1 MIDAVT
7 FQKLKTQPET
17 LCHGSGSEGAF
28 STVYE
33 GPIPNTVVKV
43 GRTNEDGWLFWAAYV
58 MTLQNPEPWM
68 PRILALHIDERAD
81 SFQAIIEALTPTQ
94 WPGLPSCCGTFPD
107 VINGNKAMQ
116 NVPVVEASSVR
127 MHLEAI
133 QRITDDWEP
142 FFFDAHVHNW
152 MMRDNQIILTDP
164 LSHVEI
170 DMEPHLYAMAAKS
183 QGRITF
189 NTFNETQS

>member
-7 FQKLKTQPET
+7 FKKLKTQPET

-43 GRTNEDGWLFWAAYV
+43 GRTTDDGWLFWAAYV

-68 PRILALHIDERAD
+68 PRILALHIDERTD
-81 SFQAIIEALTPTQ
+81 NFQAILEALTPTQ
-94 WPGLPSCCGTFPD
+94 CPNRPSCCGGFPD
-107 VINGNKAMQ
+107 VINGKKAYVQ

-133 QRITDDWEP
+133 QRITDEAEP
-142 FFFDAHVHNW
+142 FYFDAHVHNW
-152 MMRDNQIILTDP
+152 MMRGDQIVLTDP
-164 LSHVEI
+164 FAFVAI
-170 DMEPHLYAMAAKS
+170 DMEPHLYAMATQS
-183 QGRITF
+183 RGRI
-189 NTFNETQS
+189 TFNETQS

>member
-7 FQKLKTQPET
+7 LQKLKTKPET
-17 LCHGSGSEGAF
+17 LCHGSGANGAF

-68 PRILALHIDERAD
+68 PRILALHIDERTD
-81 SFQAIIEALTPTQ
+81 SFQAILEALTPTQ
-94 WPGLPSCCGTFPD
+94 CPNRPSCCGGFPI
-107 VINGNKAMQ
+107 VINGNRAMQ

-133 QRITDDWEP
+133 QRITDKAEP
-142 FFFDAHVHNW
+142 FRFDAHVLNW
-152 MMRDNQIILTDP
+152 MMRGDQIVLTDP
-164 LSHVEI
+164 FAFVSI
-170 DMEPHLYAMAAKS
+170 DMEPHLYAMAKQS

-189 NTFNETQS
+189 NKSKP

>member
-7 FQKLKTQPET
+7 LQKLKTQPET
-17 LCHGSGSEGAF
+17 LCHGSGANGFF

-33 GPIPNTVVKV
+33 GPIPNTVVKG

-68 PRILALHIDERAD
+68 PRILALHIDERTD
-81 SFQAIIEALTPTQ
+81 SFQAILEALTPTQ
-94 WPGLPSCCGTFPD
+94 FPNMPSCCGGFPD
-107 VINGNKAMQ
+107 VINGKKAYVQ

-133 QRITDDWEP
+133 QRITDEAEP
-142 FFFDAHVHNW
+142 FYFDAHVLNW
-152 MMRDNQIILTDP
+152 MMRGDQIVLTDP
-164 LSHVEI
+164 FAHVAI
-170 DMEPHLYAMAAKS
+170 DMEPHLYAMATQS
-183 QGRITF
+183 RGRITF
-189 NTFNETQS
+189 NKAKP

>member
-17 LCHGSGSEGAF
+17 LCHGSGANGAF

-68 PRILALHIDERAD
+68 PRILALHIDERTD
-81 SFQAIIEALTPTQ
+81 SFQAILEALTPTQ
-94 WPGLPSCCGTFPD
+94 FPNMPSCCGGFPD
-107 VINGNKAMQ
+107 VINGKKAYVQ

-133 QRITDDWEP
+133 QRITDKAEP
-142 FFFDAHVHNW
+142 FCFDAHVLNW
-152 MMRDNQIILTDP
+152 MMRGNQIVLTDP
-164 LSHVEI
+164 FAYVAI
-170 DMEPHLYAMAAKS
+170 DMEPHLYAMATQS

-189 NTFNETQS
+189 NEAKP